1 MATFAT
7 LLGCALASFL
17 TALVAIAA
25 LRPLAGVVDLIDR
38 PKGHKAHEGEVPVI
52 GGLAM
57 LLGLLV
63 GVGVTPAEYQP
74 GFSFA
79 AACSILII
87 VGLVD
92 DRFDISPWARLPV
105 HAAAALFALKGAGL
119 MVTQL
124 GDPFGTGTVILE
136 PVWSHALTLVLIM
149 GAINAFNMLDGM
161 DGLAGATALV
171 GFGLFAF
178 TSSADGLG
186 AMTFLSLI
194 GIGVVAAFLV
204 FNVPAL
210 YNRSFRCF
218 MGDAGSTL
226 LGFVLAW
233 LCIAVSQD
241 PSSSLGSV
249 AVLWFVAMP
258 IYELVWTMLRRL
270 SRGRSPFRPDREH
283 FHHLLQSAGF
293 SVRGAFGV
301 YVTLCVLIGVTGL
314 VLAEVFEVSDALMF
328 GAFHLVGVGIV
339 MLMYRA
345 SILRRF
351 VPAGFLQAPSEG

>member
-1 MATFAT
+1 MLTLSV
-7 LLGCALASFL
+7 LLGCALAAFV
-17 TALVAIAA
+17 TALLAIAA
-25 LRPLAGVVDLIDR
+25 LRPLAGVIDLIDR

-63 GVGVTPAEYQP
+63 GVGLTPPEFQP

-79 AACSILII
+79 AACSILIV

-105 HAAAALFALKGAGL
+105 HAAAAMFALKGAGL

-124 GDPFGTGTVILE
+124 GDPFGTGVIVLQ
-136 PVWSHALTLVLIM
+136 PIWSQALTLLLIM

-171 GFGLFAF
+171 GFALFAV
-178 TSSADGLG
+178 TSSADGLS
-186 AMTFLSLI
+186 ATTFLSLI
-194 GIGVVAAFLV
+194 GIGIVAAFLV

-241 PSSSLGSV
+241 SRSSFGPV

-258 IYELVWTMLRRL
+258 IYELVWTMVRRL

-301 YVTLCVLIGVTGL
+301 YVTLCVLIGLTGV
-314 VLAEVFEVSDALMF
+314 VLHELLGASDALMF
-328 GAFHLVGVGIV
+328 AAFHVLGAAVVV
-339 MLMYRA
+339 LMYRA
-345 SILRRF
+345 TVLRRI
-351 VPAGFLQAPSEG
+351 VPSAFLQAPTER